1 MLVYSSRFHLEPKNG
16 YQQIVDC
23 VARWMGKRTGDF
35 IEGGLLAAGVRRRLR
50 DGSVVVSRA
59 TTDPTKAPVFPLL
72 FCAQLSHG
80 DSEVAG
86 RRWFTEVG
94 LRQLEV
100 HGPVE
105 CTILLR
111 TDEISARVTAPIQVT
126 RPRIVQTLTEACEPS
141 GDTPGLRVK
150 RLDESSAAAFLAEVE
165 REERQYPIVVVSAS
179 REGGYAVQPE
189 RLRSLLVGIAEVVEV
204 PAGVDTFQIEEV
216 VSSRYGAWGGAINV
230 LFQART
236 GDRGVYCDRTL
247 YRPADLAELTADGKN
262 LDSEILAT
270 VTHRTNLPYSW
281 KHISLEVVSQAA
293 LRSQLTA
300 SIQKARNSDEAKE
313 YAALLEEADKE
324 LLARDSEVSALRQD
338 LEDKASLAH
347 RLQADIDG
355 LKHALNGRQS
365 SGDTSE
371 DELAAIR
378 PLRDAVASLINGEP
392 SLEQSL
398 TIISTFFPDRVVVL
412 ESAYE
417 SAQDSEGFMYGKR
430 AFDLLWSF
438 ANDYWSALAG
448 GKGDMFGKQ
457 AFGAND
463 YAQNEGEA
471 LTKPGRKRRTFSYR
485 GNEILMEKHLKIGIK
500 DSVAETLR
508 VHFEWIGAEK
518 RLVIG
523 HCGKHLDF

>member
-1 MLVYSSRFHLEPKNG
+1 MLVYSSRFHLEPKDG
-16 YQQIVDC
+16 PQQIVEC
-23 VARWMGKRTGDF
+23 VARWMGKRTGGYV
-35 IEGGLLAAGVRRRLR
+35 EGRQLVAGQCQRLR
-50 DGSVVVSRA
+50 DGSMVVSRA
-59 TTDPTKAPVFPLL
+59 TYGPESVPAYPLL

-80 DSEVAG
+80 DNEVAG

-94 LRQLEV
+94 LRQLDE

-126 RPRIVQTLTEACEPS
+126 RPRLVQTLMESCEPS
-141 GDTPGLRVK
+141 GDTPGLRIK
-150 RLDESSAAAFLAEVE
+150 RLDESSAAAFLVEVE
-165 REERQYPIVVVSAS
+165 REARQYPIVVVSAN
-179 REGGYAVQPE
+179 RDGVYAVQPE
-189 RLRSLLVGIAEVVEV
+189 RLRTLLVGIAEVVEV
-204 PAGVDTFQIEEV
+204 PAGVDTFKIEEV
-216 VSSRYGAWGGAINV
+216 LSSRYGAWGGAINV

-247 YRPADLAELTADGKN
+247 YRPADLADLTADGKN

-281 KHISLEVVSQAA
+281 KHISLDVVSQAA

-300 SIQKARNSDEAKE
+300 SIQKAKDSDEANE

-324 LLARDSEVSALRQD
+324 LLAKDGEVAALRQD

-365 SGDTSE
+365 SGDATE
-371 DELAAIR
+371 DEIAAIK
-378 PLRDAVASLINGEP
+378 PLRDAVASLVNGEP

-398 TIISTFFPDRVVVL
+398 TIISTFFADRVVVL
-412 ESAYE
+412 DSAYE
-417 SAQDSEGFMYGKR
+417 SAQDSKEFMYGKR

-438 ANDYWSALAG
+438 VNDYWSALAG
-448 GKGDMFGKQ
+448 GQGDMIGKR

-463 YAQNEGEA
+463 YAQNEGQA
-471 LTKPGRKRRTFSYR
+471 LSNLGKRRRTFNYR
-485 GNEILMEKHLKIGIK
+485 GTDISMEKHLKIGIK

-508 VHFEWIGAEK
+508 VHFEWIGVEK

>member
-1 MLVYSSRFHLEPKNG
+1 MLVYSSRFQLAPPGG
-16 YQQIVDC
+16 YQQVVDC
-23 VARWMGKRTGDF
+23 VARWIGKRTGGYVD
-35 IEGGLLAAGVRRRLR
+35 GNQLAAGMRQRQR
-50 DGSVVVSRA
+50 DGSLVVSRA
-59 TTDPTKAPVFPLL
+59 TFDSTKEPTYPLL
-72 FCAQLSHG
+72 LCAQLSHG
-80 DSEVAG
+80 DNEVAG
-86 RRWFTEVG
+86 RRWFTELG
-94 LRQLEV
+94 LRQV
-100 HGPVE
+100 DQQGPIE

-126 RPRIVQTLTEACEPS
+126 RPRIVQTLMEACEPS

-150 RLDESSAAAFLAEVE
+150 RLDESSASAFLMEVE
-165 REERQYPIVVVSAS
+165 REGRQYPIVVVSAN
-179 REGGYAVQPE
+179 RDGVYTVQPE

-204 PAGVDTFQIEEV
+204 PAGVDTFKIEEIV
-216 VSSRYGAWGGAINV
+216 GGRYGAWGGAINV

-236 GDRGVYCDRTL
+236 SDRGVYCERTL
-247 YRPADLAELTADGKN
+247 YRAADLADLTADGKN

-281 KHISLEVVSQAA
+281 KHISLEVVSQAV

-300 SIQKARNSDEAKE
+300 SIQRAKNSDEANE

-324 LLARDSEVSALRQD
+324 LLAKDSEVATLRQD

-347 RLQADIDG
+347 RLQADIDS

-365 SGDTSE
+365 SGDATD
-371 DELAAIR
+371 DELAALK
-378 PLRDAVASLINGEP
+378 PLRDSVASLVDGEP

-398 TIISTFFPDRVVVL
+398 TIISTFFPERVIVL
-412 ESAYE
+412 DSAYE
-417 SAQDSEGFMYGKR
+417 SAQDSQAFMYGKR

-438 ANDYWSALAG
+438 VNGYWSALASG
-448 GKGDMFGKQ
+448 QGDMVGKQ
-457 AFGAND
+457 SFGAND

-471 LTKPGRKRRTFSYR
+471 LSKAGKKRRTFNYR
-485 GNEILMEKHLKIGIK
+485 GNDILMEKHLKIGIK

>member
-1 MLVYSSRFHLEPKNG
+1 MLVYSSRFHLEPKDG
-16 YQQIVDC
+16 PQQIVEC
-23 VARWMGKRTGDF
+23 VARWMGKRTGGFVD
-35 IEGGLLAAGVRRRLR
+35 GSQLAAGIRQRLR
-50 DGSVVVSRA
+50 DGSLAISRG
-59 TTDPTKAPVFPLL
+59 TSDSSKEPTFPIL

-86 RRWFTEVG
+86 RRWFTELG
-94 LRQLEV
+94 MRQLDPQ
-100 HGPVE
+100 GPVE

-126 RPRIVQTLTEACEPS
+126 RHRIVQTLMEACEPS

-150 RLDESSAAAFLAEVE
+150 RLDESSAAAFLMEVE
-165 REERQYPIVVVSAS
+165 REARQYPIVVVSAN
-179 REGGYAVQPE
+179 REGVYPVQPE

-204 PAGVDTFQIEEV
+204 PVGVDTFKVEQI
-216 VSSRYGAWGGAINV
+216 VSGRYGAWGGAINV
-230 LFQART
+230 LFQARL
-236 GDRGVYCDRTL
+236 GDRGVYCERTL
-247 YRPADLAELTADGKN
+247 YRPTDLADLTADGKN

-281 KHISLEVVSQAA
+281 KHISLEVVSQAV

-300 SIQKARNSDEAKE
+300 SIQRAKNSDEANE

-324 LLARDSEVSALRQD
+324 LLAKDGEVATLRQELD
-338 LEDKASLAH
+338 DKASLAH

-365 SGDTSE
+365 SGDATE

-378 PLRDAVASLINGEP
+378 PLRDAVASLVEGDP

-398 TIISTFFPDRVVVL
+398 TIISTFFPDRIVVL
-412 ESAYE
+412 DSAYD
-417 SAQDSEGFMYGKR
+417 SAQDSKEFMYGKR

-438 ANDYWSALAG
+438 VNDYWSALAG
-448 GKGDMFGKQ
+448 GQGDMIGKQ

-471 LTKPGRKRRTFSYR
+471 LSKAGKKRRTFNYR
-485 GNEILMEKHLKIGIK
+485 GTDILMEKHLKIGIK
-500 DSVAETLR
+500 DSAAETLR
-508 VHFEWIGAEK
+508 VHFEWVAAEK

>member
-1 MLVYSSRFHLEPKNG
+1 MLIYSSRFHLEPKNG
-16 YQQIVDC
+16 PQQIVDC
-23 VARWMGKRTGDF
+23 IARWMGRRAGGYV
-35 IEGGLLAAGVRRRLR
+35 EGKQLAQGINQRLR
-50 DGSVVVSRA
+50 DGSTALSRA
-59 TTDPTKAPVFPLL
+59 TFDSASEPTYPLL
-72 FCAQLSHG
+72 FCAQLSHADKDVG
-80 DSEVAG
+80 G
-86 RRWFTEVG
+86 RRWFSEVG
-94 LRQLEV
+94 LRQVERQ
-100 HGPVE
+100 GPIE

-111 TDEISARVTAPIQVT
+111 TDEISPRVTAPIQVT
-126 RPRIVQTLTEACEPS
+126 RPLIVQTLMETCEPS

-150 RLDESSAAAFLAEVE
+150 RLDETSAAAFLMEVE
-165 REERQYPIVVVSAS
+165 REARRHTMVVVSPN
-179 REGGYAVQPE
+179 RDGVFAVQPE

-204 PAGVDTFQIEEV
+204 PAGVDTFKIEEIV
-216 VSSRYGAWGGAINV
+216 GGRYGAWGGAINV

-236 GDRGVYCDRTL
+236 GDRGIYCDRTL
-247 YRPADLAELTADGKN
+247 YRPADIAALTAEGKN

-293 LRSQLTA
+293 LRSQLAA
-300 SIQKARNSDEAKE
+300 SIHRAKNSDEANE

-324 LLARDSEVSALRQD
+324 LLAKDNEVATLRQD
-338 LEDKASLAH
+338 LEDKASLAY
-347 RLQADIDG
+347 RLQSDIDS

-378 PLRDAVASLINGEP
+378 PLRDAVASLIGGEP

-412 ESAYE
+412 DSAYE
-417 SAQDSEGFMYGKR
+417 SAQDSKEFMFRKS

-438 ANDYWSALAG
+438 VNDYWSALDG
-448 GKGDMFGKQ
+448 GQGDMIGKR
-457 AFGAND
+457 AFGANSF
-463 YAQNEGEA
+463 AQNEGQA
-471 LTKPGRKRRTFSYR
+471 LTQMGKRRRTFTYR
-485 GNEILMEKHLKIGIK
+485 STDILMEKHLKIGVK

-508 VHFEWIGAEK
+508 IHFEWINVER

>member
-1 MLVYSSRFHLEPKNG
+1 MLVYSSQFHLEPKDG
-16 YQQIVDC
+16 PQQIVDC
-23 VARWMGKRTGDF
+23 VARWVGKRTGSYV
-35 IEGGLLAAGVRRRLR
+35 EGRELGAGMRQRLR
-50 DGSVVVSRA
+50 DGSIVVSR
-59 TTDPTKAPVFPLL
+59 TTSDFADQPTYPLL

-80 DSEVAG
+80 DNEVPG
-86 RRWFTEVG
+86 RRWVTEVG
-94 LRQLEV
+94 LRQLEQQ
-100 HGPVE
+100 GPVE

-126 RPRIVQTLTEACEPS
+126 RPRIVQTLMEFANPI
-141 GDTPGLRVK
+141 GATPGLRVK
-150 RLDESSAAAFLAEVE
+150 RLDEVSAAAFLAEVE
-165 REERQYPIVVVSAS
+165 REGRQYPIVVVSAN
-179 REGGYAVQPE
+179 RDGGYAVQPE

-204 PAGVDTFQIEEV
+204 PANVDTFQIEEV

-247 YRPADLAELTADGKN
+247 YRPAALADLSADGKN
-262 LDSEILAT
+262 VDSEILAT
-270 VTHRTNLPYSW
+270 ITHRTNLPYSW
-281 KHISLEVVSQAA
+281 KHISLDVVSQAA
-293 LRSQLTA
+293 LRSQLAA
-300 SIQKARNSDEAKE
+300 SIQKAKGSDEASE

-324 LLARDSEVSALRQD
+324 LLAKDMEVAVLRQN
-338 LEDKASLAH
+338 LEDQALLAY

-355 LKHALNGRQS
+355 LKHALSGRQS
-365 SGDTSE
+365 SGDASE
-371 DELAAIR
+371 DELDAIR
-378 PLRDAVASLINGEP
+378 PLRDAVISLVANEP
-392 SLEQSL
+392 SLAQSL

-412 ESAYE
+412 DSAYD
-417 SAQDSEGFMYGKR
+417 SAQDSKEFMYGKR

-438 ANDYWSALAG
+438 VNEYWTALASG
-448 GKGDMFGKQ
+448 QGDMIGKR

-463 YAQNEGEA
+463 YAQNEGHA
-471 LTKPGRKRRTFSYR
+471 LSNAGKRRRTFNYR
-485 GNEILMEKHLKIGIK
+485 GTDILMEKHLKVGIK